1 MKKLT
6 LNKILFYCLSRQ
18 VSHLFNLIL
27 EGNFNIMKEL
37 GVNANDNLT
46 QKDFKREKFDKKVIS
61 SVWVRLIVKTLDDFM
76 IQVIID
82 ATIFLMTLD
91 MILLTAEEKHNCKS
105 FYSKIYDFY
114 LALMAGFVILL
125 TIFIVTIIGSFIE

>member
-1 MKKLT
+1 M
-6 LNKILFYCLSRQ
+6 
-18 VSHLFNLIL
+18 
-27 EGNFNIMKEL
+27 EEL
-37 GVNANDNLT
+37 GVNAKDNLT

-114 LALMAGFVILL
+114 LALMAGLVILL
-125 TIFIVTIIGSFIE
+125 TILIVTIIGSFIE

>member
-6 LNKILFYCLSRQ
+6 LNKIFFYCLSRQ

-27 EGNFNIMKEL
+27 EGNFNIMEEL

-105 FYSKIYDFY
+105 FYRKIYDFY